1 MSVAPKNQP
10 SWRAALLV
18 GACLI
23 FGGQS
28 LSFEMPTDQ
37 KLITVS
43 EKDNKPE
50 ISLPKGGIL
59 VVLLDV
65 SPGTGFSW
73 HITHCD
79 RDRLKP
85 LGAPPF
91 EASEEAKPGL
101 SEQQVFRFKAL
112 TAGPSVLKL
121 AYRRVWEK
129 DASPAKTFKI
139 KVKIQ

>member
-1 MSVAPKNQP
+1 MALKNRP
-10 SWRAALLV
+10 NWRAALLV

-23 FGGQS
+23 SGGQPF
-28 LSFEMPTDQ
+28 SFEMPADQ

-79 RDRLKP
+79 RDRLEP
-85 LGAPPF
+85 LGAPVF
-91 EASEEAKPGL
+91 ETSAKAKPGL

-112 TAGPSVLKL
+112 TVGPSVLKL

>member
-1 MSVAPKNQP
+1 MSLPLKNRP
-10 SWRAALLV
+10 NWRAALVV

-23 FGGQS
+23 SEGQIF
-28 LSFEMPTDQ
+28 SFEMPAGQ
-37 KLITVS
+37 KLVTVT

-50 ISLPKGGIL
+50 VSLPKDGIL
-59 VVLLDV
+59 IVRLGV

-73 HITHCD
+73 HITHCN
-79 RDRLKP
+79 RDHLKL
-85 LGAPPF
+85 LGDPIF
-91 EASEEAKPGL
+91 KASEEAKPGL

-121 AYRRVWEK
+121 AYRRLWDK
-129 DASPAKTFKI
+129 DASPAKMFKI